1 MYIDDVEELRKK
13 FKLPIALEPTLLDR
27 ETLQFRVKF
36 LMEEVSEL
44 VTAHNDRDL
53 VAAADA
59 IVDIVYVAFG
69 GVIEMGLPF
78 DALWN
83 AVHEANMLK
92 IKVDPENLGKRG
104 YIHDL
109 VKPADWVS
117 PEIKIA
123 EILEVSYE

>member
-1 MYIDDVEELRKK
+1 MYLNNVRSLREK
-13 FKLPIALEPTLLDR
+13 FGLPIAQEPTLLDT
-27 ETLQFRVKF
+27 ETLNFRIKF

-44 VTAHNDRDL
+44 VTAHQQKDL

-69 GVIEMGLPF
+69 GALEMGLPF

-83 AVHEANMLK
+83 AVHKANMLK
-92 IKVDPENLGKRG
+92 INVDPCALGKRNFK
-104 YIHDL
+104 HDIM
-109 VKPADWVS
+109 KPPGWVS

-123 EILEVSYE
+123 EILGVPYE

>member
-1 MYIDDVEELRKK
+1 
-13 FKLPIALEPTLLDR
+13 LLDT
-27 ETLQFRVKF
+27 ETLNFRAKF

-44 VTAHNDRDL
+44 VTAHQQKDL

-69 GVIEMGLPF
+69 GAIEMGLPF

-83 AVHEANMLK
+83 AVHKANMSK
-92 IKVDPENLGKRG
+92 IKVAPDDLGKRKFV
-104 YIHDL
+104 HDL
-109 VKPADWVS
+109 IKPADWMS

-123 EILEVSYE
+123 EILGVPYE